1 MANREIEQFRKSFDN
16 IFEQVSHRQLLA
28 KSAWALDSMNEGHEV
43 RADSALPALQEE
55 YAIQLPI
62 RRWFGKQPQVNEGRI
77 GCHPDFVHLEG
88 TDEIEYHHVTTMF
101 IDVKDSTRLGL
112 RYPLEVVQHIKNS
125 ILRAASETV
134 RAMDGHVHRFMGDA
148 LMAFFGGKDQTKES
162 SAMAAIS
169 CAAMLQALMQESVVP
184 ALTKRNI
191 DAQDIGFRVGLDFGD
206 DSEVLWSS
214 YGYTAVNEVT
224 ATSFFVDVSAKLQSM
239 ASKDTAMLGQNL
251 MQYLD
256 FPEALVR
263 CKKEKRGDEMVPVPY
278 LRPNYEKQDGSSLNY
293 VVRKLDFK
301 AFARLLPLP
310 TEFKQIIVPDIKAR
324 AGFSFRANVLGDAA
338 GARPYPSLSECLPKN
353 VEVAFTFRAEPHAF
367 DGLRLPLSGKFI
379 KQNHG
384 QEADDE
390 DSLLPEFEEFTMR
403 PVVDAYK
410 NAKVCTRTFKRHT
423 AYRGLHTVT
432 VHVVDAAGQVVFND
446 TIAVHIR

>member
-1 MANREIEQFRKSFDN
+1 MTNREIEQFRKSFDN
-16 IFEQVSHRQLLA
+16 IFEQVSHRKMLA
-28 KSAWALDSMNEGHEV
+28 KSEWALDSANESYAV

-55 YAIQLPI
+55 YAVQLPI
-62 RRWFGKQPQVNEGRI
+62 RRWFGKQPQVNNGSI
-77 GCHPDFVHLEG
+77 GCHPDFAHLEG
-88 TDEIEYHHVTTMF
+88 TDEIEYHYVTTMF

-112 RYPLEVVQHIKNS
+112 RYPLDVVQHIKNS

-148 LMAFFGGKDQTKES
+148 LMAFFGGRNQTKES

-184 ALTKRNI
+184 ALRKRNI
-191 DAQDIGFRVGLDFGD
+191 EAQDIGFRIGLDFGD
-206 DSEVLWSS
+206 DNEVLWSS

-239 ASKDTAMLGQNL
+239 ASMDSAMLGQNL
-251 MQYLD
+251 LRYLD

-263 CKKEKRGDEMVPVPY
+263 QKTEKRGDEVVPVPH
-278 LRPNYEKQDGSSLNY
+278 LRPNYEMPDGSPLNY
-293 VVRKLDFK
+293 AVRKLDFK
-301 AFARLLPLP
+301 EFSRLLPLP
-310 TEFKQIIVPDIKAR
+310 TEFKQIIVPGIKAR
-324 AGFSFRANVLGDAA
+324 AGFSFRGSVLGGAN

-353 VEVAFTFRAEPHAF
+353 VEVAFTFRAESHSL

-384 QEADDE
+384 KEAEDE
-390 DSLLPEFEEFTMR
+390 NSLAPEIEEFTMR
-403 PVVDAYK
+403 PVFDAYK
-410 NAKVCTRTFKRHT
+410 NAKACTRTFTRNT

-432 VHVVDAAGQVVFND
+432 VHVVDAGGQVVFND